1 MLLMC
6 VGCESHFYRVLIKKY
21 GRQDG
26 APHTLSDNVSGP
38 GIMLRQEKLVIKKKK
53 NTLFTIL
60 QFGHLLQG
68 EAHYPT

>member
-6 VGCESHFYRVLIKKY
+6 VGCESHFQRVLIKKY

-26 APHTLSDNVSGP
+26 APHTLLDNVSGP
-38 GIMLRQEKLVIKKKK
+38 GIMLRQEKLMLK
-53 NTLFTIL
+53 NALL
-60 QFGHLLQG
+60 QFGHLLLG